1 MRMMK
6 SGDACK
12 YLQISAMTLMD
23 WKNKGIIK
31 CKILTPKCI
40 LYDVDSVGN
49 LGDAPDRI
57 NVVYARVSTHKQSN
71 DLEHQ
76 KKLLMDFMIAR
87 GVSPDLVFSDVA
99 SGMNENR
106 TDLYKLIQ
114 LVTEKRV
121 NAVYITYKD
130 RLTRFGFEYFVKLFA
145 LFGTDIIVVNK
156 AIETEYQKELS
167 EDLISIIHHF
177 SMKMYSRRRKH
188 LKDIETKIKEMD
200 LMVD

>member
-1 MRMMK
+1 MMK
-6 SGDACK
+6 SGDACR
-12 YLQISAMTLMD
+12 YLQISPMTLMS
-23 WKNKGIIK
+23 WKNNGIIK
-31 CKILTPKCI
+31 CKILTPKCV
-40 LYDVDSVGN
+40 LYDVDSVGD

-57 NVVYARVSTHKQSN
+57 NVVYARVSTHKQQN

-76 KKLLMDFMIAR
+76 KKLLMDFMISK
-87 GVSPDLVFSDVA
+87 GITPDRIFSDIA

-106 TDLYKLIQ
+106 IDLYKLIQ

-130 RLTRFGFEYFVKLFA
+130 RLTRFGFDYFVKLFA

-156 AIETEYQKELS
+156 AIETEYQKELT

-177 SMKMYSRRRKH
+177 SMKMHSRRRKEF
-188 LKDIETKIKEMD
+188 KNIENQIINMD